1 MRLCTS
7 PLKIHQVKRDAR
19 ARRANA
25 CRRWKRLPKTNILIG
40 SSLSCKSGTARRNA
54 KLKSPPALPSG
65 LIVGSPLC
73 QSVGSLYAIRCTSSK
88 SRLCYAPILKSLQSK
103 SFNGFR
109 DAGKSKLLFMKSE
122 LTSALRPKDN
132 GQTYPSSALHQPCS
146 VCSPW
151 LPCSPTYMPINKSC
165 LSSKPLGMLKSYPL
179 FRMRSL
185 SSSKLWHPKSIFEL
199 RQFTA
204 MCENHR
210 RLATNTALLP
220 PIGHFFSNIF
230 G

>member
-73 QSVGSLYAIRCTSSK
+73 QSVGSLYAIRCMSSK
-88 SRLCYAPILKSLQSK
+88 SRLCYAPISKSRRSK

-122 LTSALRPKDN
+122 LTSASKPNDN

-146 VCSPW
+146 VCSRSS
-151 LPCSPTYMPINKSC
+151 PCSPTYMPRNKSC
-165 LSSKPLGMLKSYPL
+165 LSNKLLGMLKSCQL
-179 FRMRSL
+179 FRTHSL
-185 SSSKLWHPKSIFEL
+185 SSSKPWHRKSIFEL

-204 MCENHR
+204 KYKKHC
-210 RLATNTALLP
+210 RLAQETALQP
-220 PIGHFFSNIF
+220 QIGHFFSNIF